1 MKCEWTVHL
10 GTTRSFSHFPCDN
23 GVLFVASDAKCPSR
37 GSFLQCILSLI
48 TLYPLRLQDIMSS
61 SPPHKPASPSGTAP
75 PTKHGD
81 DKDVP
86 QRIVI
91 ELTNTQKRELREA
104 FDLFDAQGTGRI
116 PATDVKV
123 ALRAL
128 GFEVKKE
135 ELRQLLSEVGC
146 NVHSTIDFNEFMSVL
161 LLKAGER
168 ETKSEVLR
176 AFRQLD
182 VADKGFVAME
192 DIQQVAE
199 LLEQDLT
206 EDELREMMDFAH
218 PRSSTGVQ
226 QQSGGTKREAF
237 GGKDAVHVTEEDFMR
252 IMKRANVY

>member
-1 MKCEWTVHL
+1 MPAAAAT
-10 GTTRSFSHFPCDN
+10 
-23 GVLFVASDAKCPSR
+23 
-37 GSFLQCILSLI
+37 
-48 TLYPLRLQDIMSS
+48 
-61 SPPHKPASPSGTAP
+61 HKPTTHNASV
-75 PTKHGD
+75 KHSGD
-81 DKDVP
+81 DKDTP
-86 QRIVI
+86 PRIVI

-104 FDLFDAQGTGRI
+104 FDLFDADGTGRI

-135 ELRQLLSEVGC
+135 ELRQLLNEVGC
-146 NVHSTIDFNEFMSVL
+146 NVNNTIDFNEFMSVL

-168 ETKSEVLR
+168 ETKAEVLR

-218 PRSSTGVQ
+218 PRSSTGQ
-226 QQSGGTKREAF
+226 QQQNVATKRETF

>member
-1 MKCEWTVHL
+1 M
-10 GTTRSFSHFPCDN
+10 
-23 GVLFVASDAKCPSR
+23 
-37 GSFLQCILSLI
+37 
-48 TLYPLRLQDIMSS
+48 
-61 SPPHKPASPSGTAP
+61 PASPQKVSPAAALAG
-75 PTKHGD
+75 KHGE
-81 DKDVP
+81 DKDAP
-86 QRIVI
+86 QRILI

-104 FDLFDAQGTGRI
+104 FDLFDSHGTGRI

-135 ELRQLLSEVGC
+135 ELRQLLAEVGC
-146 NVHSTIDFNEFMSVL
+146 NVNNTIDFNEFMHVL

-168 ETKSEVLR
+168 ETKAEVMR

-182 VADKGFVAME
+182 TADKGFISME

-218 PRSSTGVQ
+218 PRTSSNP
-226 QQSGGTKREAF
+226 QSGSGSVGKRETF
-237 GGKDAVHVTEEDFMR
+237 GGKETVHVNEEDFMR

>member
-1 MKCEWTVHL
+1 M
-10 GTTRSFSHFPCDN
+10 P
-23 GVLFVASDAKCPSR
+23 VASPQKQLANASAK
-37 GSFLQCILSLI
+37 
-48 TLYPLRLQDIMSS
+48 
-61 SPPHKPASPSGTAP
+61 HA
-75 PTKHGD
+75 D
-81 DKDVP
+81 DKDAP
-86 QRIVI
+86 QRIPI

-135 ELRQLLSEVGC
+135 ELRQLLNEVGC
-146 NVHSTIDFNEFMSVL
+146 NVNNTIDFNEFMSVL

-168 ETKSEVLR
+168 ESKAEVLR

-182 VADKGFVAME
+182 AADKGYVAME

-206 EDELREMMDFAH
+206 EDELREMMEFAH
-218 PRSSTGVQ
+218 PRSTASSQPQAGA
-226 QQSGGTKREAF
+226 TKRDTF
-237 GGKDAVHVTEEDFMR
+237 GGKDSVHVTEEDFMR